1 MSSINVFEFQEQQD
15 YIKNN
20 LAGFAKLGEAI
31 SSGTTVASGE
41 MRVGTIIV
49 DSSNKAYIV
58 TAVDSDGKM
67 TGVALGASS

>member
-1 MSSINVFEFQEQQD
+1 MADIDVFEFKEQQD

-20 LAGFAKLGEAI
+20 LAGFAKLGEAFV
-31 SSGTTVASGE
+31 SGTTVAEGE

-67 TGVALGASS
+67 TGVSLGALS

>member
-20 LAGFAKLGEAI
+20 LAGFAKLGEAF

-49 DSSNKAYIV
+49 DSSNKA
-58 TAVDSDGKM
+58 D
-67 TGVALGASS
+67 